1 MLGGGFRSEHAG
13 AVCAMGRSRSA
24 VHEAGC
30 TKPRARSPARS
41 RVRKGAKVYDPGE
54 GGVYI
59 HKEQSAA
66 TMAIQHHSLNPVSL
80 VEYASMGPS
89 SVINR
94 HMMIFEISFLKM
106 KFQDDY
112 VHAPQLW
119 LSNAIHQTRSASL
132 SMPLW
137 AQAL

>member
-1 MLGGGFRSEHAG
+1 MHQAG
-13 AVCAMGRSRSA
+13 VR
-24 VHEAGC
+24 EA
-30 TKPRARSPARS
+30 PARTGP
-41 RVRKGAKVYDPGE
+41 RGYEPGE

-112 VHAPQLW
+112 VHALQLW
-119 LSNAIHQTRSASL
+119 LSNAIQQTRSASL

>member
-1 MLGGGFRSEHAG
+1 M
-13 AVCAMGRSRSA
+13 
-24 VHEAGC
+24 
-30 TKPRARSPARS
+30 
-41 RVRKGAKVYDPGE
+41 
-54 GGVYI
+54 

-89 SVINR
+89 SVIKR